1 MKQTIGKLVQ
11 WTGFTVYNSIEDLG
25 RMVILLV
32 RAIRAAGM
40 RPWRWQTILEQ
51 LEFVGVQS
59 SFIVLLTGL
68 FTGMVFA
75 LQSSYAFRLFGA
87 ESLIGP
93 SVTLSLVRELGPVL
107 TAIMV
112 TARAGSAMAT
122 ELGTMRVT
130 EQIDALYT
138 MGINPVQY
146 LVLPRLLAGTLMV
159 PMLTLLFSFI
169 GFWGSYFVTITIV
182 GMGPNVYLQ
191 GVLDLLKLD
200 DLFNGL
206 FKSAVF
212 GLLLSLISCS
222 EGFHARGGAR
232 GVGEATTR
240 AVVLSC
246 VIILVSDYFLTAWL
260 WG

>member
-1 MKQTIGKLVQ
+1 MNALRQLLSWIGD
-11 WTGFTVYNSIEDLG
+11 TVYDRLDDLG
-25 RMVILLV
+25 GMAILLA
-32 RAIRAAGM
+32 RASRSLFM
-40 RPWRWQTILEQ
+40 RPVRWHIIVDQ

-59 SFIVLLTGL
+59 TFIVLLTGL

-93 SVTLSLVRELGPVL
+93 SVALSLVRELGPVL

-146 LVLPRLLAGTLMV
+146 LVMPRLLAGTVMV
-159 PMLTLLFSFI
+159 PMLAMLFSFI
-169 GFWGSYFVTITIV
+169 GFWGSYFVTITVV
-182 GMGPNVYLQ
+182 GMGPNVFLQ
-191 GVLDLLKLD
+191 GVLDLLDLD
-200 DLFNGL
+200 DIYNGL
-206 FKSAVF
+206 IKSAVF
-212 GLLLSLISCS
+212 GLLLSLISCT
-222 EGFHARGGAR
+222 EGFNARGGAR

-246 VIILVSDYFLTAWL
+246 VIVLVVDYFLTAWL

>member
-1 MKQTIGKLVQ
+1 MIYENLFK
-11 WTGFTVYNSIEDLG
+11 LG
-25 RMVILLV
+25 RMMILAFNAV
-32 RAIRAAGM
+32 RAVGT
-40 RPWRWQTILEQ
+40 RPVRWRTFFDQ
-51 LEFVGVQS
+51 LQFVGVES
-59 SFIVLLTGL
+59 TFIVLLTGL

-146 LVLPRLLAGTLMV
+146 LVLPRIVAATIMVPLLA
-159 PMLTLLFSFI
+159 LLFSFI
-169 GFWGSYFVTITIV
+169 GFWGSYLVTVNIV
-182 GMGPNVYLQ
+182 GMGPNVFLV
-191 GVLDLLKLD
+191 GVLDLL
-200 DLFNGL
+200 DLSDIYKGL
-206 FKSAVF
+206 FKAAIF
-212 GLLLSLISCS
+212 GAMLSLISCN
-222 EGFHARGGAR
+222 EGFYAEGGAR
-232 GVGEATTR
+232 GVGQATTQ
-240 AVVLSC
+240 AVVQSC
-246 VIILVSDYFLTAWL
+246 VLILVVDYFVTAL
-260 WG
+260 LFG